1 MRILN
6 RIITWTDNGIQY
18 EGDQRHVE
26 IAMRELGLDEGSR
39 EVGVPIVKDEDDK
52 ESNIELD
59 KSAAKQY
66 RGIIARMNYL
76 GQDRSQIQFA
86 IQELRHGK
94 ARGKGRRKIGD
105 IDTTHERKYEIH
117 RS

>member
-1 MRILN
+1 MKRDEKEMRTLN
-6 RIITWTDNGIQY
+6 RIVTWTASGIQY

-26 IAMRELGLDEGSR
+26 IAMKELGLNEESR
-39 EVGVPIVKDEDDK
+39 EVGVPIIK
-52 ESNIELD
+52 EEEGKGSNIELD

-86 IQELRHGK
+86 VKELS
-94 ARGKGRRKIGD
+94 
-105 IDTTHERKYEIH
+105 
-117 RS
+117 RSMSNPQKKTKVD